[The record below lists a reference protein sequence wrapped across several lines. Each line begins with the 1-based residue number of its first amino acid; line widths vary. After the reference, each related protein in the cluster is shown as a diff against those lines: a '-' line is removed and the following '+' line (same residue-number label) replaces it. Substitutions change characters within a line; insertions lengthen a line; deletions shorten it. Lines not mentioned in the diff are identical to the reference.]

1 MIDMAT
7 DPRLSA
13 EDAGVLLDNL
23 INDAAFR
30 ERFAESPAQ
39 ALSSI
44 GLDAA
49 LGEKDCMKIDSL
61 ASVEELSRVRD
72 GLQKHLASS
81 LTAMNVVFCFE
92 AGKVDERIGG

>member
-1 MIDMAT
+1 MAN
-7 DPRLSA
+7 DPRLST
-13 EDAGVLLDNL
+13 EDASILLDHL
-23 INDAAFR
+23 INDTDFR
-30 ERFAESPAQ
+30 ERFATSPAQ

-49 LGEKDCMKIDSL
+49 LGDKDCLKIDTL
-61 ASVEELSRVRD
+61 ASVEELTRVRD

-92 AGKVDERIGG
+92 AGKVGERIDG